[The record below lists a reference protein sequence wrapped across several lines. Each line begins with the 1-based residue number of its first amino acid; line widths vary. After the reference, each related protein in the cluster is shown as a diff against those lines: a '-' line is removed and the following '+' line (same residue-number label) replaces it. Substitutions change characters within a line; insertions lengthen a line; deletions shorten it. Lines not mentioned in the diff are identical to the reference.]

1 MAKNKKTKF
10 ITKDILKSSIIGSFQ
25 KLDPR
30 YMIKN
35 PVMFVVE
42 IGCFITLLLTFVP
55 TLFGGSEQYRIYNGI
70 VTVIL
75 FVTVLFANFAESV
88 AEGRGK
94 AQAAS
99 LKKTKQDTKARKLL
113 SDGTEQIINASELK
127 KGDLVLVKAG
137 ELIPNDGEVIEG
149 IASVD
154 ESAITG
160 ESAPVT
166 REAGG
171 DFSSVTGG
179 TTVVSDWLKIKIV
192 AEPGKSFLDKMIS
205 MVEGASRQKT
215 PNEIALNTLLIV
227 LTLIFLIVVVTLYPF
242 ASYLGVKIHMYYY
255 ALLLNDGTVL
265 RVSKSIDN
273 LASTAV
279 SLMPVMGI
287 LAVLTIL
294 FAFALAR
301 WQTNR
306 LIKPINELDLER
318 PLDSDIYEELS
329 PLLEAMDRQNREKEA
344 VANMRKEF
352 SANVSHELKTPLTSI
367 SGYAEIM
374 KNGLVRP
381 EDISGFSERIYKEA
395 RRLITLIEDIIK
407 LSKLDEESVEL
418 EKEDVDLYE
427 LTREIVS
434 RLSPQAAQKNIRIE
448 LSGES
453 VHYHGIRQIL
463 DEMVYNVC
471 ENAVKYNYENGK
483 VSVWAGNTLNGPKIS
498 VSDTGIGIPKEHQER
513 IFERFYRVD
522 KSHSKE
528 RGGTG
533 LGLSIVKHG
542 ALLHGAKVS
551 VESEEGRGT
560 KISMQFPRICQK

>member
-1 MAKNKKTKF
+1 MSIKKKIQQSMTVILTVTLVLAYVILSVILYNRNMNLLQTEVKQEAAY
-10 ITKDILKSSIIGSFQ
+10 IREAINLSDSDYMKQMDNVVESTRVTQIKADGTVLYDSRRDADILKNHG
-25 KLDPR
+25 
-30 YMIKN
+30 N
-35 PVMFVVE
+35 
-42 IGCFITLLLTFVP
+42 
-55 TLFGGSEQYRIYNGI
+55 
-70 VTVIL
+70 
-75 FVTVLFANFAESV
+75 
-88 AEGRGK
+88 
-94 AQAAS
+94 
-99 LKKTKQDTKARKLL
+99 RK
-113 SDGTEQIINASELK
+113 
-127 KGDLVLVKAG
+127 
-137 ELIPNDGEVIEG
+137 EV
-149 IASVD
+149 
-154 ESAITG
+154 
-160 ESAPVT
+160 
-166 REAGG
+166 REALSKG
-171 DFSSVTGG
+171 
-179 TTVVSDWLKIKIV
+179 
-192 AEPGKSFLDKMIS
+192 
-205 MVEGASRQKT
+205 EGADVRKSETVGKD
-215 PNEIALNTLLIV
+215 
-227 LTLIFLIVVVTLYPF
+227 
-242 ASYLGVKIHMYYY
+242 MYYY

-395 RRLITLIEDIIK
+395 RRLITL
-407 LSKLDEESVEL
+407 
-418 EKEDVDLYE
+418 KEDVDLYE